1 MIKLAITAS
10 LVKTEK
16 GRYVAHADE
25 LPITTEAASTQRGAI
40 KNLKS
45 AVLAYLQR
53 AAERGRL
60 TEVLLDAGY
69 FTELLGLANI
79 TLKPTAFNTDTVSI
93 GLTGQL
99 VAMNKT
105 KRRST
110 GDERRP
116 TDAQL

>member
-1 MIKLAITAS
+1 M
-10 LVKTEK
+10 VKTEN

-25 LPITTEAASTQRGAI
+25 LPITAEAANTQRGAI

-45 AVLAYLQR
+45 AVLVYLR
-53 AAERGRL
+53 KAAEHDRL

-69 FTELLGLANI
+69 FTELLGLVNI
-79 TLKPTAFNTDTVSI
+79 TLKPSAFNTDTMSV

-99 VAMNKT
+99 LALNKT

-110 GDERRP
+110 SDKRRTADAER
-116 TDAQL
+116 